1 MTNREI
7 PYEIKGTELVTIRTF
22 QAASQAMQRRG
33 NIRKGGPKSWTGEV
47 IKRWVEQFPAQGEE
61 FRTDNSV
68 LEQHSL
74 ASLPKD
80 GWRLPY
86 GVDGSE
92 GYQLMCE
99 IDRRRQNGQSLDG
112 LAWPPSND
120 PYAPANDP
128 NHPYYLG

>member
-7 PYEIKGTELVTIRTF
+7 PHEIKGDEVVTIHTL
-22 QAASQAMQRRG
+22 QAVSQAMQHRG
-33 NIRKGGPKSWTGEV
+33 NLRKGGPKSWIGEV
-47 IKRWVEQFPAQGEE
+47 IKHWDEKFPAQGEE
-61 FRTDNSV
+61 FRIDDSV

-74 ASLPKD
+74 ALMPKD
-80 GWRLPY
+80 GWRLAY

-99 IDRRRQNGQSLDG
+99 IDRRRQNGQSLEG
-112 LAWPPSND
+112 LAWPPSDD